1 MLFLF
6 ICGVLIGL
14 TSFMSVLIVLRHRID
29 RITASWSFFSFFVGT
44 WGSCYGLMI
53 ISKHYETALFW
64 ARLTNLAA
72 IFIPCTFL
80 FFVTCFLGRTKQLL
94 KYIRVSLAYTIV
106 IAIGAL
112 LFPETFVSKVWI
124 PFGDFGYYTF
134 AGTYYFLFPMLYL
147 VVTIFGL
154 WLLFDQQRLNGADKH
169 DSRVLFFGFLLGF
182 IGGGTTFMPVFGLSI
197 YPYGILG
204 VVIYEIIVT
213 YTITKHRL
221 LDISIVI
228 TRTLS
233 WLLSGVVLLL
243 VAGGG
248 FWLAVHLRWVENT
261 VWLWVSGGA
270 VSAGVLWVWPRLAIW
285 VQTPLEKTFLRA
297 KVDPLGAMY
306 DFTSALSATAT
317 LSGITMLTAKTILN
331 HFELKYV
338 ATIQPRGQAIDIR
351 VWGFRD
357 NQIALLKETVFEY
370 ALCQEIFL
378 VQIAEN
384 PPLNLEA
391 TVLLPSE
398 ISISDTL
405 RDMLGVGPERVLH
418 LPLNDDQSL
427 YICLGPKL
435 AERKLNTTELKL
447 LEALSVQA
455 MTALQRSLPYE
466 EAVRNYEK
474 QIKLMGAAQ
483 TIVTINHQLNSPL
496 TAIKMAFDM
505 LSKMPLDAGAGKV
518 VQLGK
523 EAMTRVTEM
532 MKRLRT
538 PGGLKETTY
547 FGDVKMW
554 ELGEEHPQPSD
565 SDIRNP

>member
-1 MLFLF
+1 M
-6 ICGVLIGL
+6 
-14 TSFMSVLIVLRHRID
+14 M
-29 RITASWSFFSFFVGT
+29 ITYA
-44 WGSCYGLMI
+44 
-53 ISKHYETALFW
+53 
-64 ARLTNLAA
+64 
-72 IFIPCTFL
+72 
-80 FFVTCFLGRTKQLL
+80 
-94 KYIRVSLAYTIV
+94 
-106 IAIGAL
+106 
-112 LFPETFVSKVWI
+112 
-124 PFGDFGYYTF
+124 
-134 AGTYYFLFPMLYL
+134 
-147 VVTIFGL
+147 
-154 WLLFDQQRLNGADKH
+154 
-169 DSRVLFFGFLLGF
+169 
-182 IGGGTTFMPVFGLSI
+182 
-197 YPYGILG
+197 
-204 VVIYEIIVT
+204 
-213 YTITKHRL
+213 ITKHRL

-233 WLLSGVVLLL
+233 WLISGLGLLL
-243 VAGGG
+243 VLGGSYWIAFHYGVTARGLVFWLGGG
-248 FWLAVHLRWVENT
+248 IVV
-261 VWLWVSGGA
+261 
-270 VSAGVLWVWPRLAIW
+270 AGVLWVWPRLAIW

-297 KVDPLGAMY
+297 NVDPLGAMY

-317 LSGITMLTAKTILN
+317 LSGITLLTAKTILN

-338 ATIQPRGQAIDIR
+338 ATIQPRGQAIDIQ

-370 ALCQEIFL
+370 ALRQEIL
-378 VQIAEN
+378 PVQIAEN
-384 PPLNLEA
+384 PPLNVEP

-398 ISISDTL
+398 IVISDTL

-435 AERKLNTTELKL
+435 AERKLNATELKL
-447 LEALSVQA
+447 LAALSVQA

-505 LSKMPLDAGAGKV
+505 LSKMPLDSGASKV

-538 PGGLKETTY
+538 PGSLKEITY

-554 ELGEEHPQPSD
+554 EVRDENPLPASPFDKGEE
-565 SDIRNP
+565 